1 MVVKEIEAIK
11 YMYKQV
17 FTTDSGK
24 KVLQDLE
31 ARSNYRNTT
40 YVQNDSNGTAFEEGK
55 RTVYLHIL
63 NMLEEETNERNR
75 TTGNPN

>member
-1 MVVKEIEAIK
+1 
-11 YMYKQV
+11 MYRQV

-31 ARSNYRNTT
+31 ARCNYRNTT

-75 TTGNPN
+75 TTGNPT

>member
-1 MVVKEIEAIK
+1 MVKEIEALK
-11 YMYKQV
+11 SMYKQV
-17 FTTDSGK
+17 FTSESGE
-24 KVLQDLE
+24 KVLKDLE
-31 ARSNYRNTT
+31 GRCNFRITT
-40 YVQNDSNGTAFEEGK
+40 YVSNDSNGTAFEEGK

>member
-1 MVVKEIEAIK
+1 MEGREFFNFCSDLNIVWAI
-11 YMYKQV
+11 YR
-17 FTTDSGK
+17 K
-24 KVLQDLE
+24 KVLKDLE
-31 ARSNYRNTT
+31 ARCNYRNTT

-63 NMLEEETNERNR
+63 NMLEEDTNERNR